1 MPKRKFFQ
9 IIILALLLLVP
20 LSGCKSNRLTGS
32 YVCKEDKSVSL
43 AFSGEGN
50 VTFHDGNGDVVG
62 SYTVIDDS
70 VFILLPEDVNWPVL
84 GLSSALSE
92 MILEIENNKTLSAET
107 AGVTVLLFNKQGI
120 VKIIWSKYWKQ
131 IIIAFVVLGIIG
143 TISETLDEIRDKRK
157 KD

>member
-9 IIILALLLLVP
+9 IIILALLLAVS
-20 LSGCKSNRLTGS
+20 LSGCKSNKLTGT

-43 AFSGEGN
+43 AFSGGNN
-50 VTFHDGNGDVVG
+50 VTFHDGNGDVAG

-70 VFILLPEDVNWPVL
+70 VIILLPEDVSWPVL
-84 GLSSALSE
+84 GISSASSE
-92 MILEIENNKTLSAET
+92 MVLEIENNKTLSAET

-131 IIIAFVVLGIIG
+131 IIIVFVVLGIIG
-143 TISETLDEIRDKRK
+143 SISETLDEIRDKRK
-157 KD
+157 KN